1 MQFIFVCD
9 IISFGL
15 QKGVRNAAI
24 AQQVERILGK
34 DEVTSSNLV
43 SSSGCHQFDSYKI
56 CISRCGSVWLERHVR
71 DVEAA
76 GSSPV
81 TSIKKRFRTSKPFF
95 ILILS
100 DYLFTDILHFEGI
113 LFGYLLVRVT
123 SPVIKLGKFL
133 PFQCGRTF
141 SRRPV

>member
-1 MQFIFVCD
+1 MCYY
-9 IISFGL
+9 IIRTS
-15 QKGVRNAAI
+15 KGVRDAAI

-43 SSSGCHQFDSYKI
+43 SSLAVRVRIAVI

-81 TSIKKRFRTSKPFF
+81 TSTERFQGF
-95 ILILS
+95 
-100 DYLFTDILHFEGI
+100 
-113 LFGYLLVRVT
+113 RVSGT
-123 SPVIKLGKFL
+123 LEFL
-133 PFQCGRTF
+133 PAVLNFF
-141 SRRPV
+141 

>member
-1 MQFIFVCD
+1 MCYY
-9 IISFGL
+9 IIRTS
-15 QKGVRNAAI
+15 KGVRDAAI

-43 SSSGCHQFDSYKI
+43 SSLAVRVRAAVI

-81 TSIKKRFRTSKPFF
+81 TSTKKGFRISGTLVF
-95 ILILS
+95 LC
-100 DYLFTDILHFEGI
+100 LHH
-113 LFGYLLVRVT
+113 
-123 SPVIKLGKFL
+123 
-133 PFQCGRTF
+133 QDM
-141 SRRPV
+141 